1 MSYFDDFF
9 FVFDTKIKASKT
21 IDWLQFTYNNQIPL
35 LRLSQNCLLEKS
47 KKFYELLSI
56 VIVVVKIKTEKYFR
70 QRGEGRMG

>member
-1 MSYFDDFF
+1 M
-9 FVFDTKIKASKT
+9 TG
-21 IDWLQFTYNNQIPL
+21 YNNQIPL

-70 QRGEGRMG
+70 QRGEGGKNGIDQLGV